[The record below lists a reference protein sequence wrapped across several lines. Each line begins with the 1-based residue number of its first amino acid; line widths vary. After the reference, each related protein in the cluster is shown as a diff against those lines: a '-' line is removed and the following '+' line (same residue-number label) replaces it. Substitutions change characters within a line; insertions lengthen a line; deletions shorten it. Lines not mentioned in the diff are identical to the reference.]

1 MRSRFSDQ
9 LKFRLIVTIVLLSLG
24 GCGSKSD
31 PVLEETFEQLYAV
44 EPTID
49 VTIQNGD
56 GAILIYGS
64 NVSEMRVHAV
74 KKAYSRSRL
83 TQIGINVSASS
94 RSVSITTKFPAKPK
108 WGLSDR
114 SGTVDYTIVV
124 PGTANIS
131 GVTLDAGEILL
142 DGMRGQATRAR
153 LGDGRLF
160 VRNCFA
166 GFDVAVRRGNLIV
179 SYDWWEQSNF
189 SAHGN
194 IAQGNAW
201 AFFPPDAALNLVAHA
216 VHGKIGSDFESAAV
230 TTSTF
235 AVGTK
240 MNAPVNGG
248 SDATIKLHVV
258 EGNIK
263 IVEATP

>member
-1 MRSRFSDQ
+1 MRTRFSDQ

-108 WGLSDR
+108 
-114 SGTVDYTIVV
+114 
-124 PGTANIS
+124 
-131 GVTLDAGEILL
+131 
-142 DGMRGQATRAR
+142 
-153 LGDGRLF
+153 
-160 VRNCFA
+160 
-166 GFDVAVRRGNLIV
+166 
-179 SYDWWEQSNF
+179 
-189 SAHGN
+189 
-194 IAQGNAW
+194 
-201 AFFPPDAALNLVAHA
+201 
-216 VHGKIGSDFESAAV
+216 
-230 TTSTF
+230 
-235 AVGTK
+235 
-240 MNAPVNGG
+240 
-248 SDATIKLHVV
+248 
-258 EGNIK
+258 
-263 IVEATP
+263 